1 MMRFINPPRT
11 EVLAVTQH
19 RVVSRRALLR
29 GMGAMTLAAASTS
42 FLSACGGGG
51 GAANTAEANA
61 RVKLPTHVPY
71 SGVTPDLPAGEDL
84 LPGFYRYPE
93 NLVTAITGKPGA
105 GAGKVSILVDTFTPV
120 PPPLGDNAYWQAL
133 NDRIGA
139 ELAFNI
145 VPDSDYSTK
154 VTTTIA
160 GGDLPDMVMLPS
172 WTPDLPGVL
181 RAKFADL
188 TPYLS
193 GDAVEEYPFLA
204 NIPEFSW
211 RPMIANGGIHGLPTP
226 RASIGEIMF
235 VRDDLVAAR
244 SLNPEPGNH
253 KEFVELC
260 EGLTDAKAGRW
271 ALGDTGLGGGGALLF
286 LLESFG
292 VPNGWSEKDGK
303 FTNAVETE
311 EYTEALAALVA
322 MVENGLFHPDTFS
335 ATFQQGR
342 DWFGTG
348 KIAMKV
354 DGYAAWDILL
364 GTYPGID
371 VGGLLAPAHD
381 GNGSGRHFTGK
392 GSFAVTGIKK
402 GDEKRV
408 RQMLAIANW
417 MAAPIGT
424 TEHLFRKF
432 GVDSTDHTMRAGLPT
447 LTRTGE
453 TNVKIPM
460 QYLVD
465 QPAIL
470 GPGDRA
476 VVDKQYA
483 FHKEV
488 APLLVPDPTVGLY
501 SPVNASKGSVL
512 SKTLNNARS
521 EIVRG
526 NQPVSS
532 WADVVRQWRNDGG
545 DQVRGEF
552 EKANAQQ

>member
-1 MMRFINPPRT
+1 M
-11 EVLAVTQH
+11 
-19 RVVSRRALLR
+19 LR

-42 FLSACGGGG
+42 FISACGGGG
-51 GAANTAEANA
+51 GTVNSAEANA
-61 RVKLPTHVPY
+61 GVRLPTHVPY
-71 SGVTPDLPAGEDL
+71 TGVTPDLPAGPDL

-93 NLVTAITGKPGA
+93 NLVTAITSKPGE
-105 GAGKVSILVDTFTPV
+105 GAGRVAILVDTFTPV
-120 PPPLGDNAYWQAL
+120 PPPLADNAYWQAL
-133 NDRIGA
+133 NDQIGA

-188 TPYLS
+188 TPFLS
-193 GDAVEEYPFLA
+193 GDAVKDYPFLA

-211 RPMIANGGIHGLPTP
+211 QPMVANGGIYGLPTP

-235 VRDDLVAAR
+235 VRDDLVAQR
-244 SLNPEPGNH
+244 SLNPKPADH
-253 KEFVELC
+253 KEFIELC
-260 EGLTDAKAGRW
+260 TGLTDERAGRW
-271 ALGDTGLGGGGALLF
+271 ALGDTGLGGGGAMLF
-286 LLESFG
+286 LLEMFG
-292 VPNGWSEKDGK
+292 APNGWTEKDGT

-311 EYTEALAALVA
+311 EYPEALAALVD
-322 MVENGLFHPDTFS
+322 MVQKGLFHPDVFS

-364 GTYPGID
+364 STYQGIE

-381 GNGSGRHFTGK
+381 GSGDGRHFTGN
-392 GSFAVTGIKK
+392 GSFAVTAIKK
-402 GDEKRV
+402 GDEARV
-408 RQMLAIANW
+408 KQMLAIANW

-432 GVDSTDHTMRAGLPT
+432 GVDGVDHTMSAGIPS
-447 LTRTGE
+447 LTGAGD

-465 QPAIL
+465 QAPIL

-483 FHKEV
+483 FHREV
-488 APLLVPDPTVGLY
+488 APRLVRDPTVGLY
-501 SPVNASKGSVL
+501 SPTNASKGSVL
-512 SKTLNNARS
+512 SKALNNARS

-526 NQPVSS
+526 NQPVSG
-532 WADVVRQWRNDGG
+532 WAEVVRQWRQSGG

-552 EKANAQQ
+552 EKAHTQR